1 MKVYPLRIAPIL
13 TIFTQ
18 NESSWRD
25 LSFETHFV
33 FRWFFSRRAVDGCSV
48 DGRRMI
54 FGRPF
59 SHDKIRWISKIQI
72 SNFKFQISN
81 FNWPGLGPVRA
92 VPSVRAVPPQPWP
105 IEIWNLKINFFV
117 RSIDRSIDWTI
128 DRSTIDESFFPFWP
142 QAVC

>member
-1 MKVYPLRIAPIL
+1 MKPFLPKYIAPHVPSVRWPKLWRGQKWSRIAPISMIVRR
-13 TIFTQ
+13 TW
-18 NESSWRD
+18 SSWRD

-105 IEIWNLKINFFV
+105 IEIWNLKFKIWNLNFWKF
-117 RSIDRSIDWTI
+117 
-128 DRSTIDESFFPFWP
+128 
-142 QAVC
+142 